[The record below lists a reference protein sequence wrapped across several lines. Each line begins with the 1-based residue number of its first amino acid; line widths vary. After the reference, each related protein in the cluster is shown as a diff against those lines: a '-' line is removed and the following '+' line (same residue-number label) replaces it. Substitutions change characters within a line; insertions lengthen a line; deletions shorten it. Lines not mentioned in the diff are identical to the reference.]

1 MHSFQIFKR
10 SIPGFMAAMLALA
23 PAAFAQE
30 KKAPAPAKPAVKAPA
45 APAKPAAAGAAKPGG
60 AAAAAHGPTTAG
72 AHTGPTTAGAH
83 GPTTGAPHAAAAGGA
98 HPAMAGGHPTPNNRV
113 VSHPG
118 VPERREVR
126 TAHGDV
132 VRRDQGGHLR
142 DVHVANRNMDI
153 HRTMN
158 GNRRIEVERAD
169 HSRVFAERG
178 GRGYIEHP
186 YRYGGRDFGHRTYY
200 YHGRVYDHYYA
211 RYQYRGVYVNYYTPA
226 YYYRPAFY
234 GWAYN
239 PWVAPVPY
247 AWGFAATPWYGQYGY
262 YFTPAPVYPS
272 ASVWLAD
279 YMVSASLA
287 AAYEAQAA
295 PPPQSAPPQDAA
307 PMTPEVRN
315 LISAE
320 VQRQIALENAE
331 ATTAQSGAQAPPA
344 PDPASSSIQRSL
356 SDNIQHVFVVGAD
369 IDVVNAQ
376 GTECEV
382 TQGDALQL
390 QGPPP
395 ADAQTA
401 SLIVLS
407 SKGGTECKKSD
418 VVSVQ
423 VADLQEMQNHMRETI
438 DAGMGEL
445 QAKQGKGLPTLPAS
459 AAGEPVKAGFMSEA
473 PKPDENVKTEINQQ
487 LAAADQAEKEV
498 VAQAPPDNGA
508 QQVASA
514 TGPSADAAP
523 AAAPTQVDLTGKTP
537 AQVIAAMGQP
547 VKILDKGI
555 EKDYVYKD
563 IKVIFK
569 NGKVVDEQ

>member
-1 MHSFQIFKR
+1 
-10 SIPGFMAAMLALA
+10 
-23 PAAFAQE
+23 
-30 KKAPAPAKPAVKAPA
+30 
-45 APAKPAAAGAAKPGG
+45 
-60 AAAAAHGPTTAG
+60 
-72 AHTGPTTAGAH
+72 
-83 GPTTGAPHAAAAGGA
+83 
-98 HPAMAGGHPTPNNRV
+98 
-113 VSHPG
+113 
-118 VPERREVR
+118 
-126 TAHGDV
+126 
-132 VRRDQGGHLR
+132 
-142 DVHVANRNMDI
+142 MDI
-153 HRTMN
+153 HRTLS

-186 YRYGGRDFGHRTYY
+186 YRYHGREFGHRTYY

-247 AWGFAATPWYGQYGY
+247 AWGFAGNPWYGAYGY

-287 AAYEAQAA
+287 AAYEARGSQPAPSA
-295 PPPQSAPPQDAA
+295 PPPDAA

-320 VQRQIALENAE
+320 VQRQIALENSE
-331 ATTAQSGAQAPPA
+331 ASTAQQGAQAPPA

-356 SDNIQHVFVVGAD
+356 TDNIQHVFVVGSD

-395 ADAQTA
+395 ADAPTA

-423 VADLQEMQNHMRETI
+423 IADLQEMQNHMRETI

-445 QAKQGKGLPTLPAS
+445 QAKQGKGLPAEPAS
-459 AAGEPVKAGFMSEA
+459 AAGEPVKAAFMSEA

-498 VAQAPPDNGA
+498 VAQAPADNGA

-537 AQVIAAMGQP
+537 DQVKAIMGQP
-547 VKILDKGI
+547 IKVFNKGV
-555 EKDYVYKD
+555 ETDYVYKD
-563 IKVIFK
+563 LKIIFK